1 MKAAELAPWLKA
13 LITLS
18 EDLGLVPSTDMSAH
32 KQLQGIQCPLLAST
46 GKSMHKMY
54 RHTSR

>member
-13 LITLS
+13 QTTYP

-32 KQLQGIQCPLLAST
+32 NQLQGIDLLDFLVT
-46 GKSMHKMY
+46 IITNY
-54 RHTSR
+54 IL